1 MSSICARQTIQA
13 WNKKTEPK
21 YTRKAVFMSIDV
33 IYPFKQQ

>member
-13 WNKKTEPK
+13 WNNKTGPK
-21 YTRKAVFMSIDV
+21 YARKAVFTSIDV